1 MLADILVS
9 AAVYIML
16 AAGYVIVYRASRVLN
31 FAYAE
36 IFMTSAYLGFSIV
49 SALSLHPLMTFPVAI
64 GLGAAAGAAVYF
76 LLMAPMAG
84 QPVFAAV
91 LVTIGLGIVLR
102 ALVAMAFTAQIVFPG
117 RALGVDNSPLT
128 LWGGVTIAR
137 YGLVIVVTTALLMIV
152 LLAFFRYSRLGIQMR
167 AASSDARLA
176 AYRGMN
182 IHLLFATAW
191 GIALAIAG
199 LAGGL
204 YGMNYQIGIEIVL
217 LGIKGLVVALV
228 GGMDS
233 LSGALPAGLLVA
245 AIEILVQRYI
255 DPQLSEIIPFL
266 VLLVILLVRPWGLLG
281 TREIID
287 RV

>member
-1 MLADILVS
+1 MLADVLVT
-9 AAVYIML
+9 AAVYVML

-36 IFMTSAYLGFSIV
+36 IFMTSAYLGFTIV

-64 GLGAAAGAAVYF
+64 GLGAIAGVAVYF
-76 LLMAPMAG
+76 VLMAPMAG

-91 LVTIGLGIVLR
+91 LVTIGLGIILR
-102 ALVAMAFTAQIVFPG
+102 ALVAMTFTAQIIFPG
-117 RALGVDNSPLT
+117 RLLRVDNAPLT
-128 LWGGVTIAR
+128 FHGVTITR
-137 YGLVIVVTTALLMIV
+137 YGLVIVVTTALLMIA

-176 AYRGMN
+176 AFRGMN
-182 IHLLFATAW
+182 IHRLFATAW
-191 GIALAIAG
+191 GMALAIAG
-199 LAGGL
+199 VAGGL

-217 LGIKGLVVALV
+217 VGIKGLVVALV

-245 AIEILVQRYI
+245 TIEILVQRYV

-266 VLLVILLVRPWGLLG
+266 VLLVVLLVRPWGLLG